1 MARSQGDEKR
11 EGGQGQSQG
20 QGQGGAGPAVAD
32 AGSSMTPAQSGE
44 RQMSPGGSQAID
56 VNRAWSLR
64 RVFDEFDRMFE
75 DLQQQVLGGSP
86 FPWNTGAGW
95 LPRMQ
100 VQDNGR
106 ELLLT
111 LELPGFEPD
120 EINIECTED
129 VLTIRGEHR
138 EQDGRG
144 GVYVERSFVRQVAV
158 PPGCD
163 VDRIQASYRNGRLT
177 VRLPRIEESS
187 RRIPISTDGEGGGA
201 QSREE
206 RARSEQRAA

>member
-1 MARSQGDEKR
+1 MARAQSDEKR
-11 EGGQGQSQG
+11 EAGPGQSQG
-20 QGQGGAGPAVAD
+20 QPA
-32 AGSSMTPAQSGE
+32 AGSAVGEAGQATTPAQGGE
-44 RQMSPGGSQAID
+44 RGLSPAGTQAID
-56 VNRAWSLR
+56 VNRTWSLR

-75 DLQQQVLGGSP
+75 DLQQQMLGGSLLR
-86 FPWNTGAGW
+86 WNAGAGW

-100 VQDNGR
+100 LQDNGR
-106 ELLLT
+106 ELVLT

-120 EINIECTED
+120 EIAIECTED

-138 EQDGRG
+138 EQDSRG
-144 GVYVERSFVRQVAV
+144 GSYVERSFVRQVAV

-177 VRLPRIEESS
+177 IRQPRIEESS
-187 RRIPISTDGEGGGA
+187 RRIPISTEGEGTE
-201 QSREE
+201 QSREQ

>member
-1 MARSQGDEKR
+1 
-11 EGGQGQSQG
+11 
-20 QGQGGAGPAVAD
+20 
-32 AGSSMTPAQSGE
+32 MTPAQSGE
-44 RQMSPGGSQAID
+44 RRMSPGGSQAMD

-86 FPWNTGAGW
+86 FRWNTGAGW

-100 VQDNGR
+100 VRDSGR
-106 ELLLT
+106 ELVLS

-120 EINIECTED
+120 EISIECTED

-138 EQDGRG
+138 EEDGRG
-144 GVYVERSFVRQVAV
+144 GTFVERSFVRQVAV

-187 RRIPISTDGEGGGA
+187 RRIPISTDGEGGEQG
-201 QSREE
+201 REQP
-206 RARSEQRAA
+206 ARSEQQAA